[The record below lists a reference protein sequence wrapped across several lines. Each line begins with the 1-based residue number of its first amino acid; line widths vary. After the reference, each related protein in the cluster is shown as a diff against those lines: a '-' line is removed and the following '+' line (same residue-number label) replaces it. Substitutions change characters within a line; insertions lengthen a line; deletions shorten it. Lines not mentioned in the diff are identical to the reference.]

1 MSKYNEQHA
10 TTMLNALIG
19 TDTLTEHD
27 KQIRADVIDEMLN
40 FINVRM
46 SHLVDLA
53 EEDCRKANTYQ
64 EHYHRGGLWELGIVR
79 DEVVKLKEQNND

>member
-1 MSKYNEQHA
+1 MK
-10 TTMLNALIG
+10 TMELIERG
-19 TDTLTEHD
+19 IGHNCLSDAYDLG
-27 KQIRADVIDEMLN
+27 RADAIDEMLN

-53 EEDCRKANTYQ
+53 EEDCRKADTYQ
-64 EHYHRGGLWELGIVR
+64 EYYHRGGLWELGVVR

>member
-1 MSKYNEQHA
+1 M
-10 TTMLNALIG
+10 TTMELIG
-19 TDTLTEHD
+19 KGIGHNCLSDAYDLG
-27 KQIRADVIDEMLN
+27 RADAIDEMLN

-64 EHYHRGGLWELGIVR
+64 ENYHRGGLWELGIVR
-79 DEVVKLKEQNND
+79 DEVVKLKEQK